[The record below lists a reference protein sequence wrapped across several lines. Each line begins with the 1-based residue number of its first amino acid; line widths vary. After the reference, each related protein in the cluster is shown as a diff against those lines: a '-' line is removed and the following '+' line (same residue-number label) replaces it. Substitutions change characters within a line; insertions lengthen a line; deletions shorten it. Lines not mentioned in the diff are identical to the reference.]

1 MLKKKLRT
9 VGAILASAGKTE
21 LARKVTGGDEEYQK
35 YFEKK
40 MKKFGVNSPSELN
53 PAQWEEIDKGWNAKK
68 ESDGDKAV

>member
-1 MLKKKLRT
+1 
-9 VGAILASAGKTE
+9 